1 MAMQAATNL
10 VRTLSGDKAPNVVPE
25 LDA

>member
-1 MAMQAATNL
+1 MAMQTATNV
-10 VRTLSGDKAPNVVPE
+10 VRALSGDKAPNVVPQ